1 MAWNVPQSGKTPQKR
16 KANGSLRPLFLS
28 VAVLIGVV
36 GVGVAVWLVSNS
48 LSEPVVDEAKKD
60 GNKASTIAVA
70 KPAAKPSKPEV
81 KSEEPIYRTN
91 RWGKVV
97 KREKPETY
105 RDERGVLR
113 YKNGN
118 ARVPRPDDFKNPIR
132 IENSTGL
139 PHFNHAVETEIATL
153 ISIQPGETIVGEI
166 SYRGFDND
174 FVNSLLEKIEITE
187 EDSDFDRE
195 IKQGVIDVKKDL
207 AARIKKGE
215 NLVQILKDAREEL
228 MRSAEYKE
236 QIGEL
241 VHEQLLNPDV
251 SDDDL
256 KDTIAA
262 ANKILES
269 KGLPPMRE
277 TKFLRARERVLLAQ
291 ERKSLNIKQ

>member
-1 MAWNVPQSGKTPQKR
+1 MRSTP
-16 KANGSLRPLFLS
+16 
-28 VAVLIGVV
+28 
-36 GVGVAVWLVSNS
+36 
-48 LSEPVVDEAKKD
+48 
-60 GNKASTIAVA
+60 A
-70 KPAAKPSKPEV
+70 KPGEPKPATKKNIAIV
-81 KSEEPIYRTN
+81 KSAPTATVKPVEKEENLGFRTN
-91 RWGKVV
+91 RFGEIV
-97 KREKPETY
+97 KRVKPETY
-105 RDERGVLR
+105 VDARGVLR

-118 ARVPRPDDFKNPIR
+118 ARVPNPDDFKNPIR

-139 PHFNHAVETEIATL
+139 PRFNHAVETEIATL

-174 FVNSLLEKIEITE
+174 FVNSLLDKIEITE

-195 IKQGVIDVKKDL
+195 VKQGVIDVKKDL
-207 AARIKKGE
+207 AARIKNGE

-228 MRSAEYKE
+228 MRSAEYRE
-236 QIGEL
+236 QIGEM
-241 VHEQLLNPDV
+241 VREQLLNPDV
-251 SDDDL
+251 SDEDL

-291 ERKSLNIKQ
+291 ERKAAIIKQ